1 MQANTHT
8 SIDHAFST
16 GRLVCGLLLLLS
28 LVIFPVSAQAVSNFQ
43 FDATSKTV
51 RMGQSVEVPIKIST
65 DKDLQVKGADLWLM
79 FDKSALDIQN
89 INPGDF
95 FQDSYNQMIGEKLY
109 IAGFFSDT
117 TTVKSGDGTYATV
130 YMTPK
135 KIGSTQIKFDC
146 RGNQVADTSKI
157 NVNPQSPQNIIDC
170 ASTSSFVLT
179 INVISADGSSTGST
193 TTTITPT
200 QPASSTT
207 TGGTSSNVTY
217 TPGGS
222 TDPNVTTTQSTTL
235 PESGAVESTIF
246 YVLSG
251 GFFVGIG
258 SILKKMFAY

>member
-1 MQANTHT
+1 MQDNTHILIAKDT
-8 SIDHAFST
+8 FFVGA
-16 GRLVCGLLLLLS
+16 LVYIS
-28 LVIFPVSAQAVSNFQ
+28 LFFIILVVLPTHAQAVSNFQ

-51 RMGQSVEVPIKIST
+51 KMGQSVEIPVKIST
-65 DKDLQVKGADLWLM
+65 DKDLQVKGADLWLL
-79 FDKSALDIQN
+79 FDKNALDVQN

-117 TTVKSGDGTYATV
+117 TTVKSGDGIYATI

-135 KIGSTQIKFDC
+135 KIGSTQLKFDC

-157 NVNPQSPQNIIDC
+157 NVNPQNPQNVIDC

-179 INVISADGSSTGST
+179 INAISADGSSDGST
-193 TTTITPT
+193 ATTVTPT
-200 QPASSTT
+200 QSASSTS
-207 TGGTSSNVTY
+207 GGTSSGVTY

-222 TDPNVTTTQSTTL
+222 DDSAGGTGQPSTL
-235 PESGAVESTIF
+235 LESGAIDGTIF

-251 GFFVGIG
+251 GFFVGVG